1 MRRPETSAT
10 ENSKPNKLKYESN
23 ILNNHSLSNADG
35 AMQRDS
41 KAYRNCRKTNKSCSE
56 TG

>member
-10 ENSKPNKLKYESN
+10 ENSKPNKFNYESN

-35 AMQRDS
+35 AMQRGS

>member
-10 ENSKPNKLKYESN
+10 ENSKPNILEYESN

-35 AMQRDS
+35 AMQRGS
-41 KAYRNCRKTNKSCSE
+41 KTVCSYS
-56 TG
+56 

>member
-1 MRRPETSAT
+1 MRRLDTSAT

-35 AMQRDS
+35 AMQRGS
-41 KAYRNCRKTNKSCSE
+41 KAYRS
-56 TG
+56 

>member
-10 ENSKPNKLKYESN
+10 ENSKPNKFNYESN

-35 AMQRDS
+35 AMQRGS
-41 KAYRNCRKTNKSCSE
+41 KAVCSYS
-56 TG
+56 